1 MDDPPQIRVLL
12 LADGRVIMPEGG
24 FMPGAGEGEGTW
36 EVLGKVRRGGEAMA
50 FVRGE
55 MAGVTWAALV
65 ESPELGAGDRRPI
78 VTLTRQGEPHPPLS
92 GWIRF
97 C

>member
-1 MDDPPQIRVLL
+1 MDHLTQIRVLL
-12 LADGRVIMPEGG
+12 LADGRVVTPEGS
-24 FMPGAGEGEGTW
+24 FVPGAGEGTW
-36 EVLGKVRRGGEAMA
+36 EVLGQVRRGGEAMA
-50 FVRGE
+50 FVRAE

-65 ESPELGAGDRRPI
+65 ENPALEAGDRRPI
-78 VTLTRQGEPHPPLS
+78 VTLVRQSEPHPPLS

>member
-1 MDDPPQIRVLL
+1 MDDLTQIRVLL
-12 LADGRVIMPEGG
+12 LADGRVVPPEGS
-24 FMPGAGEGEGTW
+24 FVPGAGEGTW
-36 EVLGKVRRGGEAMA
+36 EVLGQVRRGGEAMA
-50 FVRGE
+50 FVRAE

-65 ESPELGAGDRRPI
+65 ESPELEAGDRSPI
-78 VTLTRQGEPHPPLS
+78 VTLRRQSEPHPPLS